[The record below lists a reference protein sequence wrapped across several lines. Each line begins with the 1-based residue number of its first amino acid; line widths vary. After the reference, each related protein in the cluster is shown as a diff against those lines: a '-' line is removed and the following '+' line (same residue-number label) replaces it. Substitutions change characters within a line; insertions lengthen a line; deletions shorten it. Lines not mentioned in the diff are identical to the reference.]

1 MTRGAKTTMV
11 PRPVHMTPP
20 EPPPSAVRRAGYV
33 ALVGRPNVGKSTLM
47 NRLVGESLSIV
58 SAKPE
63 TTRDRVMAVIT
74 APHGSDAQLVIV
86 DTPGIHR
93 PHRQLGEYMNASARA
108 AAEDADVVVM
118 VADATDG
125 HAGPG
130 RESHV
135 LEVIAGVTKPVL
147 LAVNK
152 VDAVKPKS
160 ALLPLLEAYG
170 KLREFTAVIPIS
182 AETGD
187 GVDGLLKEAGA
198 LLPEGPA
205 LFPEDTLT
213 QHPERFFVA
222 ERIREAVISE
232 TQEEVPYVSAVTI
245 ESFEE
250 RPAVPRISAS
260 IHVERPGQ
268 KKIVVGTGGERIKAI
283 GSRARASIERLL
295 GRKVHLELIVKVT
308 PDWTRSN
315 EALKRFGY
323 QVENRRSRG

>member
-1 MTRGAKTTMV
+1 MTS
-11 PRPVHMTPP
+11 PP
-20 EPPPSAVRRAGYV
+20 ESPPSAVRRAGYV

-63 TTRDRVMAVIT
+63 TTRDRVMAVLT
-74 APHGSDAQLVIV
+74 APNGSDAQLVVV
-86 DTPGIHR
+86 DTPGVHR
-93 PHRQLGEYMNASARA
+93 PHRELGTYMNAAARA
-108 AAEDADVVVM
+108 AAEDADVVIM

-125 HAGPG
+125 HAGPN
-130 RESHV
+130 REAHV
-135 LEVIAGVTKPVL
+135 LELLAGVTKPVL
-147 LAVNK
+147 LALNK
-152 VDAVKPKS
+152 LDAVRPRT
-160 ALLPLLEAYG
+160 AALPLLEAYG
-170 KLREFTAVIPIS
+170 KLRAFTALVPIS
-182 AETGD
+182 AETGEGID
-187 GVDGLLKEAGA
+187 VLLREASG

-222 ERIREAVISE
+222 ERIREAVIAE
-232 TQEEVPYVSAVTI
+232 TAEEVPYVSAVTI
-245 ESFEE
+245 ESYEE

-268 KKIVVGTGGERIKAI
+268 KKIVVGAGGERIKAI

-308 PDWTRSN
+308 ADWTRSSD
-315 EALKRFGY
+315 ALKRFGY
-323 QVENRRSRG
+323 QVDQRRSRA